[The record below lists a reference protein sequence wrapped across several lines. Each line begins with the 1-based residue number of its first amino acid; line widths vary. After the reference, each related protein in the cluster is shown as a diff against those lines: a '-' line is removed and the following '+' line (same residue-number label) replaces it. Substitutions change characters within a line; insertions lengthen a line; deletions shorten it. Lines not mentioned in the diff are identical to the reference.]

1 MTLKIYCSLLNNNV
15 LKLQKKK
22 KNHVGLL
29 FFSST
34 YFSHAMSYHL
44 HCSILKADSERVS
57 YQQCLGINYSSIIWK
72 RNNSLKDPFSLSDGD
87 YPMVWKWLSCKCF
100 GTNHSK
106 VSRHLWSKVSWK
118 QWLLI
123 PTSLGSTVFLNE
135 KQRRGQGWEHDFSAG
150 LKEMTEVQWK
160 LWGLAAQ
167 SGFTVSNSGI
177 RSHLEV
183 MVSILPVLRSCQ
195 TTLQSC
201 LSKWCWWELWWFSF
215 SWCLLWDCT
224 AQIMV
229 PSITWAALG
238 YKRQEANKI
247 YGRSMPFWRGTWES
261 SGII

>member
-1 MTLKIYCSLLNNNV
+1 M
-15 LKLQKKK
+15 
-22 KNHVGLL
+22 L

-135 KQRRGQGWEHDFSAG
+135 KQRARAENMTFQWGSRRWQKFSGSYEVLQHRVGLQCQILGLEVILKWWWASCQCWE
-150 LKEMTEVQWK
+150 
-160 LWGLAAQ
+160 AARPHC
-167 SGFTVSNSGI
+167 SLVSLSDADGNCDDSVFLGACSGI
-177 RSHLEV
+177 A
-183 MVSILPVLRSCQ
+183 LP
-195 TTLQSC
+195 
-201 LSKWCWWELWWFSF
+201 K
-215 SWCLLWDCT
+215 
-224 AQIMV
+224 
-229 PSITWAALG
+229 
-238 YKRQEANKI
+238 
-247 YGRSMPFWRGTWES
+247 
-261 SGII
+261 

>member
-1 MTLKIYCSLLNNNV
+1 MYLNY
-15 LKLQKKK
+15 KRK

-44 HCSILKADSERVS
+44 HCSILKGDSERVS

-167 SGFTVSNSGI
+167 GGFTVSNSGM
-177 RSHLEV
+177 LEV
-183 MVSILPVLRSCQ
+183 ILKWWWASCQ
-195 TTLQSC
+195 CWEAARPDCSLVS
-201 LSKWCWWELWWFSF
+201 LSDADGNCDDSVF
-215 SWCLLWDCT
+215 
-224 AQIMV
+224 
-229 PSITWAALG
+229 LG
-238 YKRQEANKI
+238 AC
-247 YGRSMPFWRGTWES
+247 
-261 SGII
+261 SGIALPK